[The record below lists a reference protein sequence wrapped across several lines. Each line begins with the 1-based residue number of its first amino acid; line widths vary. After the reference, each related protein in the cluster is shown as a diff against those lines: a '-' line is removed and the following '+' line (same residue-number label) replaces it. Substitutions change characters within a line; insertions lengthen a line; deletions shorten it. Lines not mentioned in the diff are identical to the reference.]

1 MAIKKMASSKHC
13 ILISIGSNIDKE
25 FNTRRGL
32 DALHHAFGSIIVSP
46 IYESKSIGFDGDNF
60 YNSVVLA
67 YTGKSIAQVC
77 DVLKG
82 IEDDCGRT
90 RHSAKFSSRTL
101 DLDLLTYDNVICSKP
116 ISLPREEIHYNAFV
130 LRPMA
135 DIVPEH
141 IHPIST
147 KSYAQMWQAFDK
159 SQQQL
164 WPVPFSWSV
173 DSA

>member
-1 MAIKKMASSKHC
+1 MKWKKINSR
-13 ILISIGSNIDKE
+13 LNIE
-25 FNTRRGL
+25 LQR
-32 DALHHAFGSIIVSP
+32 
-46 IYESKSIGFDGDNF
+46 
-60 YNSVVLA
+60 
-67 YTGKSIAQVC
+67 IACRLV
-77 DVLKG
+77 
-82 IEDDCGRT
+82 
-90 RHSAKFSSRTL
+90 
-101 DLDLLTYDNVICSKP
+101 CSKP
-116 ISLPREEIHYNAFV
+116 ISLPREEIQYNAFV